1 MIGKT
6 LKHYKIEKLLGTG
19 GMGEVYLARDTRLN
33 RPVALKI
40 LKPELTLDRN
50 RKLRFFQEAKAA
62 SAVNYP
68 SLTQIYDIDEVDGI
82 TFISMEYIE
91 GKTVSRLIIE
101 RELDLLASLEIAIQ
115 VAEGL
120 SRAHEANI
128 IHRDIK
134 SENIMVTKDGHAKL
148 LDFGL
153 AKPLDPLLGGYD
165 SDNPEKLARTE
176 TLPQTQAGMIMGTIA
191 YMSPEQARGL
201 PLDKRSDIFS
211 LGIVI
216 YEMATGKLPFKGDTP
231 LDTMHS
237 IAFDEVKP
245 VTVVRRNLPP
255 DLHRIISQCLRK
267 KPQDRYPD
275 ARALTSD
282 LKNLKRDIESG
293 IQRPLPPKDRL
304 HQITEWIKSTIPFGT
319 TGIAAAVITIIIIVF
334 VILSNLPIILL
345 AEILVV
351 CLLIYRYVKNRKVR
365 MINKFTSQV
374 SKYKEVKAIF
384 IRDNRITVV
393 VEEAKASLYI
403 RINSLIDMMNK
414 KLYFGVPLESSIRDD
429 ISPEEFQKILREP
442 GLGYVEDDVIQKTKL
457 GTQ

>member
-1 MIGKT
+1 MIGQT
-6 LKHYKIEKLLGTG
+6 IKHYKIEKLLGVG
-19 GMGEVYLARDTRLN
+19 GMGEVYLARDIRLN

-40 LKPELTLDRN
+40 LKPELVLDRN
-50 RKLRFFQEAKAA
+50 KKLRFFQEAKAA

-68 SLTQIYDIDEVDGI
+68 SLTQIYDVDEADNI

-91 GKTVSRLIIE
+91 GKTVSQLIIE

-115 VAEGL
+115 IAEGL

-153 AKPLDPLLGGYD
+153 AKPLDPLWGKFD
-165 SDNPEKLARTE
+165 SENPQELAQTE
-176 TLPQTQAGMIMGTIA
+176 TLPQTQAGMVMGTIA

-201 PLDKRSDIFS
+201 PLDKRTDIFS

-216 YEMATGKLPFKGDTP
+216 YEMVTSKLPFKGDTP

-245 VTVVRRNLPP
+245 VTIVRRNLPP
-255 DLHRIISQCLRK
+255 DLHRIIYQCLRK
-267 KPQDRYPD
+267 KPQDRYLD
-275 ARALTSD
+275 ARALVSD

-293 IQRPLPPKDRL
+293 IQRPLPPKDRI

-319 TGIAAAVITIIIIVF
+319 TGIAAAAITIILI
-334 VILSNLPIILL
+334 VILIFSNLPIILL
-345 AEILVV
+345 AEILVIG
-351 CLLIYRYVKNRKVR
+351 LLIYRYVKNRKAR
-365 MINKFTSQV
+365 MISKFTSEV

-442 GLGYVEDDVIQKTKL
+442 GLVYVEDDVIQKTKS

>member
-1 MIGKT
+1 MMIGQT
-6 LKHYKIEKLLGTG
+6 LKHYKIEKLIGAG
-19 GMGEVYLARDTRLN
+19 GMGEVYLARDLRLN

-40 LKPELTLDRN
+40 LKPELMQDRN
-50 RKLRFFQEAKAA
+50 KRLRFFQEAKAA

-68 SLTQIYDIDEVDGI
+68 SLAQIYDVDEADGI
-82 TFISMEYIE
+82 VFISMEYIE
-91 GKTVSRLIIE
+91 GKTVSRLITE

-115 VAEGL
+115 IAEGL
-120 SRAHEANI
+120 SRAHETHI

-153 AKPLDPLLGGYD
+153 AKPLDPLWSGHN
-165 SDNPEKLARTE
+165 SDNPQEAARTE
-176 TLPQTQAGMIMGTIA
+176 TLPQTQAGVVMGTIA

-216 YEMATGKLPFKGDTP
+216 YEMVTGKLPFGGETP

-255 DLHRIISQCLRK
+255 ELHRIIYQCLRK
-267 KPQDRYPD
+267 KPQDRYSD
-275 ARALTSD
+275 TRELVTD

-293 IQRPLPPKDRL
+293 IQRPLPPIDRY
-304 HQITEWIKSTIPFGT
+304 HQILEWIKSTIPFGT
-319 TGIAAAVITIIIIVF
+319 TGFIAAVITIILMVLLIF
-334 VILSNLPIILL
+334 SNVHIILI
-345 AEILVV
+345 AEIVV
-351 CLLIYRYVKNRKVR
+351 IGLLIYRYVKNRKSR
-365 MINKFTSQV
+365 MINKFTSEV

-384 IRDNRITVV
+384 IRENRITVV
-393 VEEAKASLYI
+393 IDEAKASLYI

-414 KLYFGVPLESSIRDD
+414 KLYFGIPLEVSIRDD
-429 ISPEEFQKILREP
+429 VPPEEFQKILQES
-442 GLGYVEDDVIQKTKL
+442 GLVYVEDDVIKMTKSKT
-457 GTQ
+457 

>member
-1 MIGKT
+1 MIGQT
-6 LKHYKIEKLLGTG
+6 IKHYKIEKLLGIG
-19 GMGEVYLARDTRLN
+19 GMGEVYLARDIRLN
-33 RPVALKI
+33 RSVALKI
-40 LKPELTLDRN
+40 LKPELVLDRN
-50 RKLRFFQEAKAA
+50 KKLRFFQEAKAA

-68 SLTQIYDIDEVDGI
+68 SLTQIYDVDETDNI

-91 GKTVSRLIIE
+91 GKTVSQLIIE

-115 VAEGL
+115 IAEGI

-153 AKPLDPLLGGYD
+153 AKPLDPLWGKFD
-165 SDNPEKLARTE
+165 SENPQELAQTE
-176 TLPQTQAGMIMGTIA
+176 TLPQTQAGMVMGTIA

-201 PLDKRSDIFS
+201 PLDKRTDIFS

-216 YEMATGKLPFKGDTP
+216 YEMVTSKLPFKGDTP

-245 VTVVRRNLPP
+245 VTIVRRNLPP
-255 DLHRIISQCLRK
+255 DLHRIIYQCLRK

-275 ARALTSD
+275 ARALVSD

-319 TGIAAAVITIIIIVF
+319 TGIAAAAITIILI
-334 VILSNLPIILL
+334 VILIFSNLPIILL
-345 AEILVV
+345 AEILVIG
-351 CLLIYRYVKNRKVR
+351 LLIYRYVKNRKAR
-365 MINKFTSQV
+365 MISKFTSEV

-442 GLGYVEDDVIQKTKL
+442 GLVYVEDDVIQKTKS